1 MAGIYKAYDI
11 RGIYPAELNE
21 EIIQKIGKAFGTIK
35 GKNIVVGSD
44 VRKSSSSLK
53 QALINGL
60 LSVGVNVT
68 DIENVSTPMVIF
80 ATANNGFDGSIMITA
95 SHNPPQYN
103 GLKLFDEKGTPISYE
118 DGIDE
123 IESLAKQENFP
134 SNKGELKT
142 KDIYQDYSNFLLKNL
157 NIDKINLK
165 IVIDCFNGADSKI
178 VPQVFRRLGANVI
191 EIRCDF
197 NGDFPEIGPNPG
209 HKGNLE
215 LLRQKVLDEK
225 ADIGF
230 AYDGDGDRLAVI
242 GPDGRIIDNKITFSL
257 LVKNIPERSK
267 VVYDILTSDMV
278 VQSIKKMNK
287 IPIVCRVGHTY
298 ITKKLLE
305 EKAPLAGE
313 LSGHYY
319 FKETFGGDDAL
330 FASLKLLECLILKEI
345 DLQKYIASQPVYF
358 SDEER
363 VLIKKEEK
371 WNFINN
377 LKEEFLQSHKINT
390 LDGVK
395 VVFDKGW
402 IVFRPSNTEPK
413 ISVTYE
419 SSDEQE
425 FKKIEK
431 LAKDIIE
438 RIPK

>member
-11 RGIYPAELNE
+11 RGIYPTELNE
-21 EIIQKIGKAFGTIK
+21 EIFQKIGKAFSTIK
-35 GKNIVVGSD
+35 GKNIAVGSD

-53 QALINGL
+53 QALIKGL
-60 LSVGVNVT
+60 LSVGADVT
-68 DIENVSTPMVIF
+68 DIGSVSTPMVIF
-80 ATANNGFDGSIMITA
+80 ATAKYNFDGGIMLTA

-118 DGIDE
+118 DGINK
-123 IESLAKQENFP
+123 IENLVKQGKFSFNEG
-134 SNKGELKT
+134 KLKT
-142 KDIYQDYSNFLLKNL
+142 KDIYKDYSDFLLEHL
-157 NIDKINLK
+157 HIDKTSFK
-165 IVIDCFNGADSKI
+165 IVVDCFNGADSKI
-178 VPQVFRRLGANVI
+178 VPQVFRRLGAKVI
-191 EIRCDF
+191 EIRCNF
-197 NGDFPEIGPNPG
+197 NGDFPKEGPNPE

-215 LLRQKVLDEK
+215 PLRQKVLDEK

-230 AYDGDGDRLAVI
+230 IYDGDGDRLVVI
-242 GPDGRIIDNKITFSL
+242 GPDGKIIDNTITFSL
-257 LVKNIPERSK
+257 LIENIPEKSK
-267 VVYDILTSDMV
+267 VVYDLLTSDMV
-278 VQSIKKMNK
+278 VQSIKRKNS
-287 IPIVCRVGHTY
+287 IPVVCRVGHTY

-305 EKAPLAGE
+305 EDAPLAGE

-330 FASLKLLECLILKEI
+330 FASLKILECLILKKI
-345 DLQKYIASQPVYF
+345 NLQKYVASQPIYF
-358 SDEER
+358 SNGDYF
-363 VLIKKEEK
+363 LIKKEEK
-371 WNFINN
+371 WNFINK
-377 LKEEFLQSHKINT
+377 LKEEFSQSHKIDT

-395 VVFDKGW
+395 VMFDKGW